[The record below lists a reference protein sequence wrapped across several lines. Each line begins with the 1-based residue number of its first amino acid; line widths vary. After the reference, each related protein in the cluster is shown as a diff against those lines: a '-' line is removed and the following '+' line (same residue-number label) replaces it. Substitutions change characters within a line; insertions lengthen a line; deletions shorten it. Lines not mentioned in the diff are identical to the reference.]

1 MMELPRVSSLSWLH
15 LWIGCAVLCARLVLH
30 AGPAPQGNS
39 SKPGHL
45 APYVPTPQDVVE
57 KMLEMADV
65 TSADVVY
72 DLGSG
77 DGRIPITAA
86 KKYRARAV
94 GVEID
99 SRLVNTARASARS
112 AGVETLVT
120 FVRQDLMTVDLSGA
134 SVVTL
139 YLLEDSNLKIRRKLT
154 TELKA
159 GTRIVSHA
167 FAMGDWRPDRIER
180 FESGFQ
186 RFVFLWLADGRVR

>member
-1 MMELPRVSSLSWLH
+1 M
-15 LWIGCAVLCARLVLH
+15 LCAGLVLH
-30 AGPAPQGNS
+30 AGAAQPRGSAQ
-39 SKPGHL
+39 KPEQL
-45 APYVPTPQDVVE
+45 APYLGTPQDVVD
-57 KMLEMADV
+57 KMLEMAAV

-86 KKYRARAV
+86 KKFGARAV

-99 SRLVNTARASARS
+99 KKLVNTAKANAKA
-112 AGVETLVT
+112 AGVEKLVT
-120 FVRQDLMTVDLSGA
+120 FMRQDLMTVDLSGA

-154 TELKA
+154 TELKP

-167 FAMGDWRPDRIER
+167 FSMGDWQPDKIVR
-180 FESGFQ
+180 FDSGFL
-186 RFVFLWLADGRVR
+186 RFLFRWVADGRIR

>member
-1 MMELPRVSSLSWLH
+1 MKIQHAAWLR
-15 LWIGCAVLCARLVLH
+15 LWIGCAVLGAGLVLH
-30 AGPAPQGNS
+30 AGPAPQGGN
-39 SKPGHL
+39 PQTPEQL
-45 APYVPTPQDVVE
+45 APYVPTPQDIVE
-57 KMLEMADV
+57 RMLAMADV

-86 KKYRARAV
+86 KKYGARAV

-99 SRLVNTARASARS
+99 SKLVNTARARARS

-120 FVRQDLMTVDLSGA
+120 FVRQDLLTVDLSGA

-139 YLLEDSNLKIRRKLT
+139 YLVEDSNLKIRRKLT

-159 GTRIVSHA
+159 GARIVSHA
-167 FAMGDWRPDRIER
+167 FAMGDWKPDKIAR

-186 RFVFLWLADGRVR
+186 RFVFLWVADGRLR